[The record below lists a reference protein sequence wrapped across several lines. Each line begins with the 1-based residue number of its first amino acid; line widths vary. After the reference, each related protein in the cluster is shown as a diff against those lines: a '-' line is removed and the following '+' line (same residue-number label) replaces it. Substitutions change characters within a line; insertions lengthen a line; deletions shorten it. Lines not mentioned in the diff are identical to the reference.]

1 MNRDRFDGKVER
13 YRSRMT
19 SASAVTSTHT
29 QPVVVGTIAY
39 YLGKKSDEYHSH
51 KWTVYVRGAN
61 GEDLSHCVAAVEF
74 TLHPSFEE
82 STRRLTKAP
91 FEVTET
97 GWGNSISG

>member
-1 MNRDRFDGKVER
+1 M
-13 YRSRMT
+13 
-19 SASAVTSTHT
+19 
-29 QPVVVGTIAY
+29 
-39 YLGKKSDEYHSH
+39 
-51 KWTVYVRGAN
+51 RGAN

-97 GWGNSISG
+97 GWGEFDIGVKMEFCRRGRGDDDDAVEIVPDARGNRKVRTTDDEKTVD

>member
-1 MNRDRFDGKVER
+1 M
-13 YRSRMT
+13 
-19 SASAVTSTHT
+19 
-29 QPVVVGTIAY
+29 
-39 YLGKKSDEYHSH
+39 
-51 KWTVYVRGAN
+51 RGAN